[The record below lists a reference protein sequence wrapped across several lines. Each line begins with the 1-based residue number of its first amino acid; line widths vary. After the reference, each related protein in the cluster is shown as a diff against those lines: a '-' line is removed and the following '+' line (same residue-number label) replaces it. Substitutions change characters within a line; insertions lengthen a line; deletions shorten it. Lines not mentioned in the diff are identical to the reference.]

1 MQLSL
6 ETEPVALSL
15 GLMSPPQVGEL
26 EFLEMEGYEAAAA
39 PWDLLA
45 TPIGRG
51 PFGHRKRYLS
61 TPSFVLYRETFDSHL
76 RVQGVTPAGLIG
88 LSVPVLLGWHS
99 SYWGKAL
106 HEQGLPASVGG
117 ALDAVIDAGQSHLI
131 VLMTRE
137 LVQRHL
143 MPTQAA
149 LLEVIAKTRLLPA
162 TRDKVDQLRGWLLAT
177 LEHAHRWPSMLRHP
191 PALWVLEHD
200 LMTRI
205 LAAIELPTTA
215 TTRPAPKL
223 RHQALDRTLAFLRD
237 AETLTLSLSELC
249 TAARV
254 SERTLEYAFRE
265 TYGAG
270 PLEFVRRWRLH
281 RARRALLYPTF
292 RGGTVSEVAHGM
304 GFWHLGRFA
313 AEYRRLFGELPSDTL
328 RRARTTEPGRAL
340 PG

>member
-6 ETEPVALSL
+6 KTESVARSL
-15 GLMSPPQVGEL
+15 GLMSPQVGEL
-26 EFLEMEGYEAAAA
+26 EFSEMEDYETAVA
-39 PWDLLA
+39 PWELLVR
-45 TPIGRG
+45 PIGRG
-51 PFGHRKRYLS
+51 RFGHRKRYLS
-61 TPSFVLYRETFDSHL
+61 TPSFVLYRESFDSHL
-76 RVQGVTPAGLIG
+76 CVQGVTPAGLIA
-88 LSVPVLLGWHS
+88 LSVPVLLGAHS

-106 HEQGLPASVGG
+106 HERGLPTSVGG

-131 VLMTRE
+131 VLLTRE

-143 MPTQAA
+143 TPTQAA
-149 LLEVIAKTRLLPA
+149 LLEVVAKTRLLRA
-162 TRDKVDQLRGWLLAT
+162 ARDKVDQLRSWLLDT

-191 PALWVLEHD
+191 PALWVLEQE

-205 LAAIELPTTA
+205 LAAIELPTA
-215 TTRPAPKL
+215 VTTRPAPTL

-237 AETLTLSLSELC
+237 ADVLTLSLSDLC

-265 TYGAG
+265 TYGVG
-270 PLEFVRRWRLH
+270 PLGFVRRWRFH

-313 AEYRRLFGELPSDTL
+313 TEYRQLFGELPSDTL
-328 RRARTTEPGRAL
+328 RRARTTERGRAL
-340 PG
+340 RG